1 MGRARGIS
9 GRVRPLPVPGLSS
22 PGRIGTGRAG
32 LSRPYARPVPG
43 RYNAECYRGER
54 LTSLGGNADAVDPFP
69 NPDDYDRSRGDG
81 GADATTALVPRD
93 VSFVL
98 RSTRAICGL
107 CLVYPKATAA
117 ILGRPVTYSV
127 DQNRLEAGSR
137 KECRLKWDGKPSTA
151 VAITTSQ
158 SVDESREQTSALRS

>member
-1 MGRARGIS
+1 MPSIRFRIRTIMIVVAATAVLMR
-9 GRVRPLPVPGLSS
+9 RLCLYPVMFPL
-22 PGRIGTGRAG
+22 
-32 LSRPYARPVPG
+32 
-43 RYNAECYRGER
+43 
-54 LTSLGGNADAVDPFP
+54 F
-69 NPDDYDRSRGDG
+69 
-81 GADATTALVPRD
+81 
-93 VSFVL
+93 FVQL
-98 RSTRAICGL
+98 CAICGL

-158 SVDESREQTSALRS
+158 SVDELCEQTSALRSERSGTNDQIKPLPVPGEDSCASACGG